1 MVNRGKKQR
10 RKKSKS
16 SLTIQKSSSSSST
29 TLVTS
34 TPKTNEV
41 KPFNSSL
48 QTLYDQIQIQ
58 IDKNENKMID
68 CSNTDLLN
76 YYIQRNKCLSE
87 QQTILLQQSQQVDS
101 SALFKISEQ
110 QTILLQQSQ
119 QVDLSALF
127 KKIADI
133 ECHLKKL
140 RISKIKELDIWPGN
154 RTQIEQAEFK
164 DQLIIKYECGYP
176 NQNTIKCM
184 VLNAF
189 FRRDAV
195 RASHIWKYSTHGT
208 GLTEFGLRYG
218 DLNSYRNGLLMYTSI
233 EQAFDRKELCFVY
246 NPFQGKLLL
255 KVLHKDGDG
264 IMESMILDKND
275 QKLYKNYT
283 QFKDIDGKPLN
294 LPENI
299 YPFRRLLNWHARCAH
314 EYAKT
319 KKWIPENDNFDDFY
333 DLSDLVSLPGDDLD
347 E

>member
-1 MVNRGKKQR
+1 MDDQEWSTVEKKQR

-16 SLTIQKSSSSSST
+16 SLTIQNSSSSST

-101 SALFKISEQ
+101 SALFK
-110 QTILLQQSQ
+110 
-119 QVDLSALF
+119 
-127 KKIADI
+127 KIADM

-189 FRRDAV
+189 FHRDAV
-195 RASHIWKYSTHGT
+195 RASHIWKYCTHP
-208 GLTEFGLRYG
+208 R
-218 DLNSYRNGLLMYTSI
+218 
-233 EQAFDRKELCFVY
+233 
-246 NPFQGKLLL
+246 
-255 KVLHKDGDG
+255 
-264 IMESMILDKND
+264 
-275 QKLYKNYT
+275 
-283 QFKDIDGKPLN
+283 
-294 LPENI
+294 
-299 YPFRRLLNWHARCAH
+299 
-314 EYAKT
+314 
-319 KKWIPENDNFDDFY
+319 
-333 DLSDLVSLPGDDLD
+333 
-347 E
+347 